1 MMADYYVGIDIG
13 GTNVKVGVFD
23 DEMNMV
29 SKTSVPT
36 DSHMGADDL
45 VGRIVDVCRELLA
58 DLGAGAEVAAGVGI
72 GTPGPADYPAGVLYK
87 LANLPKLR
95 DAHLRDM
102 IAGGLGCGAIM
113 DNDANVACWGEFIA
127 GAGKGADSMVL
138 FTIGTGIGGGIVND
152 GELVTGCGHNAAEL
166 GHMIIFPDGRE
177 CNCGQRG
184 CVEAYASAN
193 STAARAKEAIEAGAD
208 SSLKKVLEE
217 NGEITCKDVYDHL
230 ASGDSVAKEVTD
242 LTAKALA
249 IICVNMLHVTEPA
262 RIVFSGGVIAAG
274 DVLLDRIKY
283 YFQEQI
289 WNLKAE
295 SMEICFATLGE
306 DTGIIGAAA
315 LAKHAAEHGS
325 LVQP

>member
-1 MMADYYVGIDIG
+1 MADYYVGIDIG

-23 DEMNMV
+23 GEMNMV

-58 DLGAGAEVAAGVGI
+58 DLGAEGAAGVGI
-72 GTPGPADYPAGVLYK
+72 GTPGPADYPSGVLYK

-95 DAHLRDM
+95 DIPLRDM

-177 CNCGQRG
+177 CNCGQHG

-217 NGEITCKDVYDHL
+217 NGEISCKDVYDHL